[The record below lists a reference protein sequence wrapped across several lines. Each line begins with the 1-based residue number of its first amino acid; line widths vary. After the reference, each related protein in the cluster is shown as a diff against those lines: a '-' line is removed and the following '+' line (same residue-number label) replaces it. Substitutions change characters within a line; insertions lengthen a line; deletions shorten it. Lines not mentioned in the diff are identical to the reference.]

1 VSIGARLR
9 GLAEDVPFVP
19 DGRTLRQTQILTLD
33 TDLGSLDL
41 LVDPS
46 GSPGWGP
53 LRARATP
60 MALAGVEVRVAS
72 LEDLLAMKR
81 AANRL
86 TEQADVEALEKIQRM
101 RRYPDQ

>member
-1 VSIGARLR
+1 
-9 GLAEDVPFVP
+9 
-19 DGRTLRQTQILTLD
+19 
-33 TDLGSLDL
+33 
-41 LVDPS
+41 
-46 GSPGWGP
+46 
-53 LRARATP
+53 

-86 TEQADVEALEKIQRM
+86 TDQADVEALEKIQRM

>member
-1 VSIGARLR
+1 MSIGARLR

-53 LRARATP
+53 SERERLRWP
-60 MALAGVEVRVAS
+60 LRVS
-72 LEDLLAMKR
+72 
-81 AANRL
+81 
-86 TEQADVEALEKIQRM
+86 
-101 RRYPDQ
+101 RYESPPSKTCSR